1 MPQTKPGALIDID
14 PERLLDFLLRFATTQ
29 TSVGV
34 QTSRIVVNTTRVA
47 HAYGYE
53 LTIMMFQRN
62 ITMTLM
68 PATSDNTEASHISRA
83 QHPVTGMIR
92 HRHLPLN
99 FFLNAELSRL
109 SWYTYDHHP
118 SLEELENRFEA
129 IVTSPPVNR
138 WLILFLIS
146 LANMAFCF
154 LFGGDFG
161 SGLCVFAG
169 TLCGFFVRQEL
180 NARHVYPY
188 LVICVSAFVAS
199 FVVGLG
205 AKLGLEANPEIA
217 LVTSVLYLIP
227 GVPFIN
233 GMMDLLDG
241 FMLNGISRLMTAV
254 MIVISI
260 TVGLSCTL
268 MMLNLSLL

>member
-1 MPQTKPGALIDID
+1 MAQSVPLALRDID
-14 PERLLDFLLRFATTQ
+14 KEHLLEFLLRYATTQ

-34 QTSRIVVNTTRVA
+34 QTSRIVVNTTRIA

-118 SLEELENRFEA
+118 SLEELEDRFEA

-154 LFGGDFG
+154 LFGGDLG

-217 LVTSVLYLIP
+217 LGTSVLYLIP

>member
-1 MPQTKPGALIDID
+1 M
-14 PERLLDFLLRFATTQ
+14 
-29 TSVGV
+29 
-34 QTSRIVVNTTRVA
+34 
-47 HAYGYE
+47 
-53 LTIMMFQRN
+53 
-62 ITMTLM
+62 
-68 PATSDNTEASHISRA
+68 
-83 QHPVTGMIR
+83 
-92 HRHLPLN
+92 
-99 FFLNAELSRL
+99 
-109 SWYTYDHHP
+109 
-118 SLEELENRFEA
+118 
-129 IVTSPPVNR
+129 TSPPVNR

-154 LFGGDFG
+154 LFGGDLG

-217 LVTSVLYLIP
+217 LGTSVLYLIP

>member
-68 PATSDNTEASHISRA
+68 PATSDNTEASHVSRA

-118 SLEELENRFEA
+118 SLEELEDRFEA

-154 LFGGDFG
+154 LFGGDLG

-217 LVTSVLYLIP
+217 LGTSVLYLIP

>member
-14 PERLLDFLLRFATTQ
+14 PEQRLDFLLRFATTQ

-118 SLEELENRFEA
+118 SLEELEDRFET
-129 IVTSPPVNR
+129 IVTTPPVNR

-154 LFGGDFG
+154 LFGGDLG

-205 AKLGLEANPEIA
+205 AKLGLEANSEIA
-217 LVTSVLYLIP
+217 LGTSVLYLIP

>member
-118 SLEELENRFEA
+118 SLEELEDRFEA

-154 LFGGDFG
+154 LFGGDLG

-217 LVTSVLYLIP
+217 LGTSVLYLIP

-233 GMMDLLDG
+233 GMMDLLDC

-260 TVGLSCTL
+260 NVGLSCTL

>member
-1 MPQTKPGALIDID
+1 MAQSVPLALRDID
-14 PERLLDFLLRFATTQ
+14 KEHLLEFLLRYATTQ

-34 QTSRIVVNTTRVA
+34 QTSRIVVNTTRIA

-118 SLEELENRFEA
+118 SLKELEDRFEA

-154 LFGGDFG
+154 LFGGDLG

-205 AKLGLEANPEIA
+205 AKLGLEVNPEIA
-217 LVTSVLYLIP
+217 LGTSVLYLIP

>member
-118 SLEELENRFEA
+118 SLEELEDRFEA

-154 LFGGDFG
+154 LFGGDLG
-161 SGLCVFAG
+161 SGLYVFAG

-217 LVTSVLYLIP
+217 LGTSVLYLIP

>member
-1 MPQTKPGALIDID
+1 MPQTQPGSLRDVD
-14 PERLLDFLLRFATTQ
+14 PEQLLDFLLRFATMQ

-34 QTSRIVVNTTRVA
+34 QTSRIVVNTTRIA

-68 PATSDNTEASHISRA
+68 PASGNTSPTCPNTSCV
-83 QHPVTGMIR
+83 HPTTGMMR
-92 HRHLPLN
+92 HRHRPLN

-109 SWYTYDHHP
+109 SWYTYDNHP
-118 SLEELENRFEA
+118 SLNELEERFQT
-129 IVTSPPVNR
+129 IIDTKPVNR

-146 LANMAFCF
+146 LANMAFCL
-154 LFGGDFG
+154 LFGGDLG
-161 SGLCVFAG
+161 SAGFVFLG

-180 NARHVYPY
+180 NARHAYPY
-188 LVICVSAFVAS
+188 LVVCVSAFVAS

-205 AKLGLEANPEIA
+205 AKFGLETYPEIA
-217 LVTSVLYLIP
+217 LGTSVLYLIP

-233 GMMDLLDG
+233 GVMDLLDG
-241 FMLNGISRLMTAV
+241 FMLNGVSRLMTAV

-268 MMLNLSLL
+268 MMLDLSLL

>member
-118 SLEELENRFEA
+118 SLEELEDRFEA

-154 LFGGDFG
+154 LFGGDLG

-188 LVICVSAFVAS
+188 LVICDSGFVAS

-217 LVTSVLYLIP
+217 LGTSVLYLIP

>member
-118 SLEELENRFEA
+118 SLEELEDRFEA

-154 LFGGDFG
+154 LFGVDFG

-217 LVTSVLYLIP
+217 LGTSVLYLIP

>member
-68 PATSDNTEASHISRA
+68 PATSDNTEASHVSRA

-118 SLEELENRFEA
+118 SLEELEDRFEA

-154 LFGGDFG
+154 LFGGDLG

-169 TLCGFFVRQEL
+169 TLSGFFVRQEL

-217 LVTSVLYLIP
+217 LGTSVLYLIP